1 MADAKAS
8 TTLKTIDRALDVL
21 EIVARSPDPILVRNV
36 SDQLGHNLSSTYH
49 IVNTLLARR
58 FLARDERGGLT
69 IGERV
74 GALNASL
81 VRNADLEGELRGHI
95 ARLAADSGE
104 TVYLTRYQ
112 HGAVVIQMVVE
123 SKQSLTVKG
132 LSVGYAG
139 AEDLRASGKAVLAHL
154 SPTELS
160 QVLMRLHPI
169 GASSGPPASLQNE
182 LSAIKEEGFAFDDE
196 DYEPGVCCLS
206 VPYFSADGSVAG
218 SVTAS
223 VPAMR
228 VARLRS
234 EIRQQLVATAE
245 SISRSLA

>member
-1 MADAKAS
+1 MPWEDIAALASPAALGALKATAVAAHLRAHAADAARCPNP
-8 TTLKTIDRALDVL
+8 TCVELLDVAAARRRALAGGD
-21 EIVARSPDPILVRNV
+21 A
-36 SDQLGHNLSSTYH
+36 
-49 IVNTLLARR
+49 A
-58 FLARDERGGLT
+58 AERAAG
-69 IGERV
+69 
-74 GALNASL
+74 GALPATC
-81 VRNADLEGELRGHI
+81 AAEGRTYCLSC
-95 ARLAADSGE
+95 SGTE
-104 TVYLTRYQ
+104 
-112 HGAVVIQMVVE
+112 
-123 SKQSLTVKG
+123 
-132 LSVGYAG
+132 
-139 AEDLRASGKAVLAHL
+139 GKAVLAHL

-245 SISRSLA
+245 LISRSLA